1 MTKSMTSGKPVK
13 LILLFALPLIVG
25 NIFQQFYSMADTF
38 IVGRTI
44 GVDALA
50 AVGCTGSIT
59 FLIIGFAQG
68 FTSGLSIRVAQRY
81 GAGDE
86 EGVRRGIACGALL
99 SLAATVILTVVS
111 CAFTRTILVAMNTP
125 AEILE
130 QAYDYLIVIFA
141 GTGTT
146 MLFNYVSNISR
157 ALGDSRTPW
166 SFWWWPCI
174 INIFLDY
181 FLILNVG
188 MNVEGAAYATIAAQL
203 LSGVACLVYMLR
215 AVPADAPAWIGLE
228 THLGFGLPCSGTVPA
243 HGLPDV
249 GYRPGSD
256 RRPVCP
262 QRPGLGLCSS
272 LHCLPEDR

>member
-1 MTKSMTSGKPVK
+1 MKQRSMTSGNIVQL
-13 LILLFALPLIVG
+13 LILFTLPLLIG

-130 QAYDYLIVIFA
+130 QERCLA
-141 GTGTT
+141 
-146 MLFNYVSNISR
+146 LFPRNGFFLFFFCLSIDISEF
-157 ALGDSRTPW
+157 
-166 SFWWWPCI
+166 FWY
-174 INIFLDY
+174 NKNSLTFS
-181 FLILNVG
+181 
-188 MNVEGAAYATIAAQL
+188 
-203 LSGVACLVYMLR
+203 LS
-215 AVPADAPAWIGLE
+215 IGIM
-228 THLGFGLPCSGTVPA
+228 
-243 HGLPDV
+243 
-249 GYRPGSD
+249 R
-256 RRPVCP
+256 
-262 QRPGLGLCSS
+262 SS
-272 LHCLPEDR
+272 H

>member
-1 MTKSMTSGKPVK
+1 
-13 LILLFALPLIVG
+13 
-25 NIFQQFYSMADTF
+25 MADTF

-99 SLAATVILTVVS
+99 SLAAAVILTVVS

-141 GTGTT
+141 GTGHHHAFQ
-146 MLFNYVSNISR
+146 LCIQY
-157 ALGDSRTPW
+157 L
-166 SFWWWPCI
+166 PCPGGQP
-174 INIFLDY
+174 Y
-181 FLILNVG
+181 SAG
-188 MNVEGAAYATIAAQL
+188 
-203 LSGVACLVYMLR
+203 LSGGGLHHQYLPGLLPDPQCGHECGRQLPMPSPPPASLGCGLPGVYAP
-215 AVPADAPAWIGLE
+215 AVPADAPGMARTGNSPGIRSPMLWHCPCPWAQMSVIALGQIADSLPSTAWAR
-228 THLGFGLPCSGTVPA
+228 SM
-243 HGLPDV
+243 
-249 GYRPGSD
+249 
-256 RRPVCP
+256 
-262 QRPGLGLCSS
+262 
-272 LHCLPEDR
+272 

>member
-1 MTKSMTSGKPVK
+1 MTSGSIVRI
-13 LILLFALPLIVG
+13 LIFFTLPLLVG

-86 EGVRRGIACGALL
+86 EGVRRGIACGTLL
-99 SLAATVILTVVS
+99 SLAATVVLTAMS
-111 CAFTRTILVAMNTP
+111 CALTRTILLAMNTP

-146 MLFNYVSNISR
+146 ILFNYVSNISR
-157 ALGDSRTPW
+157 ALGDSRTPLI
-166 SFWWWPCI
+166 FLVVACI
-174 INIFLDY
+174 INIALDY
-181 FLILNVG
+181 FLILQVG

-203 LSGVACLVYMLR
+203 FSGVACLLYMLR
-215 AVPADAPAWIGLE
+215 RFPQMRLHRSDWILSGDSLS
-228 THLGFGLPCSGTVPA
+228 HALALALPMGFQMSVIALGHHSARYEHSG
-243 HGLPDV
+243 
-249 GYRPGSD
+249 
-256 RRPVCP
+256 
-262 QRPGLGLCSS
+262 
-272 LHCLPEDR
+272 